1 MEIGTVNG
9 FVSSVEVV
17 DALATTGLPGGLADI
32 LRDRARQQPQS
43 TAVIYEGQ
51 EISYGTVASRTKAI
65 SAALFEAGIRRG
77 DKVGVMFPNHPDFV
91 AAFFGVVGLGATV
104 VAINPLLKADEIK
117 YILEDSN
124 ARAAIVAEKLI
135 GELKSCAADVE
146 GLEHVFVFAYGAMEK
161 EQFTFGEEAKV
172 TVFDASHSHELP
184 TPPLTDLARQ
194 VGEQGLPCSPDELA
208 VLVYTSGTTGKPK
221 GAMLTHGNLISA
233 VRLKKNVITY
243 SASDRVL
250 AVLPL
255 CHIYGLGVVM
265 LGILSDGGSL
275 VIIEK
280 FEAAKVLEVMQSS
293 KVTVAPMV
301 PAMFQFI
308 ALEMEKQSYDLS
320 SLRLGLCGGAPIT
333 ADLLRKLDVAFG
345 VPIVEGYALTET
357 ACIATITPPSGPRK
371 PGSCGPVVPGA
382 QVRVVDSLGNP
393 LPPGRDNVGEVV
405 IAGPS
410 VLQGYY
416 KKPEATAEAIKDG
429 WFYSGDLGW
438 FDEDG
443 YLYICG
449 RTKEMIIRG
458 GQNIYPRE
466 IETVITKMEG
476 VIEAAVVGIPD
487 ELMGERVKAFVALRP
502 GVECTEEDVKQFCS
516 QHLASYKLP
525 RLVEFVDLLPRNST
539 GKVLK
544 RLLVEKN

>member
-1 MEIGTVNG
+1 VNG
-9 FVSSVEVV
+9 FVSSVDVV

-32 LRDRARQQPQS
+32 LRDKARQQPHS
-43 TAVIYEGQ
+43 TAVIYEGR
-51 EISYGTVASRTKAI
+51 EISYGTVASRTRAI
-65 SAALFEAGIRRG
+65 SATLFEAGIRRG

-117 YILEDSN
+117 YILEDSD
-124 ARAAIVAEKLI
+124 ARAAIVHEKLI
-135 GELKSCAADVE
+135 GELKSCATNVKD
-146 GLEHVFVFAYGAMEK
+146 LENVFVFSYGAKEK
-161 EQFTFGEEAKV
+161 EQFTFGEAKV
-172 TVFDASHSHELP
+172 TIFDASNPHELP

-194 VGEQGLPCSPDELA
+194 VGEQGLPCSPEELA

-221 GAMLTHGNLISA
+221 GAMLSHGNLISA

-243 SASDRVL
+243 TSSDRVL

-275 VIIEK
+275 VIVEK
-280 FEAAKVLEVMQSS
+280 FEAAKALEVMEAS

-301 PAMFQFI
+301 PAMFQFM
-308 ALEMEKQSYDLS
+308 ALEMEKKSYDLS

-333 ADLLRKLDVAFG
+333 ADLLLKLDVAFG

-382 QVRVVDSLGNP
+382 QVRVIDTNGEP
-393 LPPGRDNVGEVV
+393 LPPGRENVGEVV

-466 IETVITKMEG
+466 IETVIAKMDG
-476 VIEAAVVGIPD
+476 VIEAAVVGIPE

-502 GVECTEEDVKQFCS
+502 GVKFTEDDVKQFCS
-516 QHLASYKLP
+516 EHLASYKVP

-544 RLLVEKN
+544 RLLIENN

>member
-1 MEIGTVNG
+1 MNG
-9 FVSSVEVV
+9 FVSSVDVV

-32 LRDRARQQPQS
+32 LRDKARQQPHS
-43 TAVIYEGQ
+43 TAVIYEGR
-51 EISYGTVASRTKAI
+51 EISYGTVASRTRAI
-65 SAALFEAGIRRG
+65 SATLFEAGIRRG

-117 YILEDSN
+117 YILEDSD
-124 ARAAIVAEKLI
+124 ARAAIVHEKLI
-135 GELKSCAADVE
+135 GELKSCATNVKD
-146 GLEHVFVFAYGAMEK
+146 LENVFVFSYGAKEK
-161 EQFTFGEEAKV
+161 EQFTFGEAKV
-172 TVFDASHSHELP
+172 TIFDASNPHELP

-194 VGEQGLPCSPDELA
+194 VGEQGLPCSPEELA

-221 GAMLTHGNLISA
+221 GAMLSHGNLISA

-243 SASDRVL
+243 TSSDRVL

-275 VIIEK
+275 VIVEK
-280 FEAAKVLEVMQSS
+280 FEAAKALEVMEAS

-301 PAMFQFI
+301 PAMFQFM
-308 ALEMEKQSYDLS
+308 ALEMEKKSYDLS

-333 ADLLRKLDVAFG
+333 ADLLLKLDVAFG

-382 QVRVVDSLGNP
+382 QVRVIDTNGEP
-393 LPPGRDNVGEVV
+393 LPPGRENVGEVV

-466 IETVITKMEG
+466 IETVIAKMDG
-476 VIEAAVVGIPD
+476 VIEAAVVGIPE

-502 GVECTEEDVKQFCS
+502 GVKFTEDDVKQFCS
-516 QHLASYKLP
+516 EHLASYKVP

-544 RLLVEKN
+544 RLLIENN